1 MICMGKIYL
10 YFNSHLTYNYIM
22 MTTMNDT
29 MNDQSLIFRL
39 RKRAEIR
46 RQIASRKSVQEGKPD
61 RIADL
66 LEEAAQEIEN
76 LEHQLTVTEGKV
88 KYWQD
93 LAVANRSVA
102 EAAQVRA
109 EIALKEVTRLQ
120 EVMQYCCRDKSGEE
134 ID

>member
-1 MICMGKIYL
+1 MIE
-10 YFNSHLTYNYIM
+10 LTQEQKM
-22 MTTMNDT
+22 L
-29 MNDQSLIFRL
+29 QVL
-39 RKRAEIR
+39 KRFG
-46 RQIASRKSVQEGKPD
+46 VDNWDG
-61 RIADL
+61 IADL

>member
-29 MNDQSLIFRL
+29 MNEQSLIFRL

-134 ID
+134 N

>member
-1 MICMGKIYL
+1 
-10 YFNSHLTYNYIM
+10 M

-29 MNDQSLIFRL
+29 MNEQSLIFRL

-134 ID
+134 N

>member
-1 MICMGKIYL
+1 MGKIYL